1 MQPALTSGKHKPT
14 TENTLP
20 SHKKLKVNINQ
31 TERRNKRKKKPVDRD
46 SQVISIEARK

>member
-31 TERRNKRKKKPVDRD
+31 TERRNKRKKKT
-46 SQVISIEARK
+46 S